1 MLAVRLLGQFDV
13 RRDGA
18 PVAVPAR
25 AAQSLLAYLLLTAGT
40 MHRREKLA
48 GLLWA
53 DTTEEN
59 ARKNLRHELWRL
71 RQALET
77 KTPRKNVVSYLLV
90 DEIAIGFNAASDYW
104 LDVAAMQ
111 KALAKSVTADEL
123 IETVSLY
130 QGELLPGFYDDW
142 VVLERERVRGVYE
155 QKMARLLDLLVEAK
169 RWEEVLEWGERWIAL
184 GQTPE
189 PAYRALMLT
198 YSAKGDRAKVA
209 LTFQRCVT
217 ALRDDLGVEPSP
229 ATQALFEQ
237 LSSGERPVSPP
248 QQSVPATQ
256 PQSTASPERTT
267 NLPVPL
273 TSFIGREK
281 ELKEIAKLLS
291 AWRLLTLTGPGGVGK
306 TRTAIQTANDS
317 IDQFRNGVW
326 WVDLAPLRDEARV
339 PQTVAEVLGV
349 PELAGQP
356 LIETLKI
363 FLRDKRCL
371 LVLDNCEH
379 LITACAQLADDLLSH
394 CANLRILATSRE
406 ALGIA
411 GERVYQMPTL
421 SLPESRHPTF
431 ADLLIEYESIRLF
444 VERASAVKSD
454 FTLNERNAAA
464 VLAICRRL
472 DGIPLALELAAARVK
487 LLTVE
492 HIAERL
498 NDRFNLLTQGSRTA
512 LPRQQTLRAAIDW
525 SYDQLL
531 EEARVLFQR
540 LSVFAGGFTLEAA
553 EGICSEAPLTPPTLL
568 DVLTRLVDRS
578 LVNVERQG
586 DDTRFRMLETIREYA
601 CEKLDAAGETA
612 RLSQRHRDFFIAFA
626 EQAEPQLKGA
636 AQFEW
641 LDRLEVEHDNWRA
654 AWDCAIE
661 SDAELALRLASAL
674 LDFWWMRGN
683 PGEGREWLA
692 KLLPRTESWGQMA
705 RRARALSIAGQLA
718 YLQRD
723 FASAR
728 ALLVQSLAMARTAG
742 DEKEMAIALLWLART
757 AARQR
762 DDPAAQAYSQECLA
776 IYERLQDGWG
786 MAMAISQS
794 ATMAVAQGQYA
805 VAEER
810 YLQSVAKFQALGDRF
825 RMGFPLNGLGEL
837 ARLLGDYE
845 RAGKF
850 YQQHIELLRAQGSRG
865 ALLIPSVN
873 MAWVSLHQGEYR
885 QAQTLFEEGVKLS
898 KEFGNQTTILSCLAG
913 FASIRAMTGK
923 TAQAARLFG
932 AVEALL
938 EGIRM
943 ARRMDPADQKEFDHY
958 VRAARAQLDEA
969 AFAQAWKEGRA
980 MTLDQAVVYALEGK
994 PSD

>member
-1 MLAVRLLGQFDV
+1 
-13 RRDGA
+13 
-18 PVAVPAR
+18 
-25 AAQSLLAYLLLTAGT
+25 
-40 MHRREKLA
+40 
-48 GLLWA
+48 
-53 DTTEEN
+53 
-59 ARKNLRHELWRL
+59 
-71 RQALET
+71 
-77 KTPRKNVVSYLLV
+77 
-90 DEIAIGFNAASDYW
+90 
-104 LDVAAMQ
+104 
-111 KALAKSVTADEL
+111 
-123 IETVSLY
+123 
-130 QGELLPGFYDDW
+130 
-142 VVLERERVRGVYE
+142 
-155 QKMARLLDLLVEAK
+155 
-169 RWEEVLEWGERWIAL
+169 
-184 GQTPE
+184 
-189 PAYRALMLT
+189 
-198 YSAKGDRAKVA
+198 
-209 LTFQRCVT
+209 
-217 ALRDDLGVEPSP
+217 
-229 ATQALFEQ
+229 
-237 LSSGERPVSPP
+237 
-248 QQSVPATQ
+248 
-256 PQSTASPERTT
+256 
-267 NLPVPL
+267 
-273 TSFIGREK
+273 
-281 ELKEIAKLLS
+281 
-291 AWRLLTLTGPGGVGK
+291 
-306 TRTAIQTANDS
+306 
-317 IDQFRNGVW
+317 
-326 WVDLAPLRDEARV
+326 
-339 PQTVAEVLGV
+339 
-349 PELAGQP
+349 
-356 LIETLKI
+356 
-363 FLRDKRCL
+363 
-371 LVLDNCEH
+371 
-379 LITACAQLADDLLSH
+379 
-394 CANLRILATSRE
+394 LRILATSRE

-540 LSVFAGGFTLEAA
+540 LSVFAGGFTLVAA
-553 EGICSEAPLTPPTLL
+553 EGICSEAPITPPTLL

-578 LVNVERQG
+578 LINVERQG

-612 RLSQRHRDFFIAFA
+612 RLRQRHRDFFIAFA

-692 KLLPRTESWGQMA
+692 KLLPRTESWGQTA
-705 RRARALSIAGQLA
+705 RRARALGIAGQLA

-742 DEKEMAIALLWLART
+742 DEREMAIALLWLART

-850 YQQHIELLRAQGSRG
+850 YGQHIELLRVQRRRG

-873 MAWVSLHQGEYR
+873 MAWVSLHQGDYR

-913 FASIRAMTGK
+913 FASILAMTGK
-923 TAQAARLFG
+923 TAPAARLFG

-958 VRAARAQLDEA
+958 VRAARAQMDET
-969 AFAQAWKEGRA
+969 AFAQAWAEGRT
-980 MTLDQAVVYALEGK
+980 MTLDQAVAYALQDK
-994 PSD
+994 PRD